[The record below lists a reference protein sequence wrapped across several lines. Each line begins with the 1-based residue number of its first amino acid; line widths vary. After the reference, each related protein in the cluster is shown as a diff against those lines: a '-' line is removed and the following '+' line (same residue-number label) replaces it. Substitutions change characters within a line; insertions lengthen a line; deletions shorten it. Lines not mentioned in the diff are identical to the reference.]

1 MTKEPVTKEPC
12 GISKEP
18 YGSMTILGL
27 PEDERPRER
36 LLNHGAEVLSIS
48 ELIAII
54 IGTGTKSKNA
64 TVLAGEILAK
74 AGGLK
79 GIADKSVKELSEI
92 KGVGIAKAAKIKA
105 LVELSKRFGSI
116 VPGERAVIR
125 SPRDVSEALMQEMR
139 DLDKEYFKAILLNT
153 RNQIIKFVTISIGT
167 LNSSMVHPRELFK
180 AAIKENSASIIL
192 VHNHPS
198 GDPEPSKADIDIT
211 KRLVRAGLLL
221 GIEVLDHVIV
231 AGNRYLSF
239 RERGMLESGIVE
251 L

>member
-1 MTKEPVTKEPC
+1 MTQ
-12 GISKEP
+12 EP
-18 YGSMTILGL
+18 YGSITILGM

-36 LLNHGAEVLSIS
+36 LLNHGAEVLSLS
-48 ELIAII
+48 ELLAII

-79 GIADKSVKELSEI
+79 GIADKSVKELSDI

-105 LVELSKRFGSI
+105 LVELSKRFGCI

-125 SPRDVSEALMQEMR
+125 SPRDVSDALMQEMR
-139 DLDKEYFKAILLNT
+139 DLDREHFKAILLNT

-211 KRLVRAGLLL
+211 KRLVRSGLLL
-221 GIEVLDHVIV
+221 GIEILDHVIV

-239 RERGMLESGIVE
+239 REKGLLESGIVE